1 MSQILKDIVTW
12 LKQWFYTEDEV
23 DTIVARVDGD
33 IGDVDSRI
41 NNLEYSQIGGTF
53 VDVTT
58 GIQAVGLSEILNQI
72 VQVLGSITSPNRWT
86 TVSIGV
92 SYATLYVNTS
102 IKMCELRY
110 VRSFSS
116 ASADTFY
123 SWHSGVIPSA
133 YRPSSQV
140 GGAFNQ
146 VGTLYV
152 DSAGNIGG
160 KFGVSWS
167 SSRSAIGTC
176 IWHY

>member
-1 MSQILKDIVTW
+1 MTQTIKDIVSW
-12 LKQWFYTEDEV
+12 LKQWFYTESEV
-23 DTIVARVDGD
+23 DTIINRVDGD
-33 IGDVDSRI
+33 LSDVNNRI
-41 NNLEYSQIGGTF
+41 NNLEYSEIGGTF

-58 GIQAVGLSEILNQI
+58 GIQAIGLSDILTQI
-72 VQVLGSITSPNRWT
+72 VQVLGSISAPNKWN

-102 IKMCELRY
+102 IRMCELRY
-110 VRSFSS
+110 VRSFGS

-140 GGAFNQ
+140 GGAINQ

-152 DSAGNIGG
+152 DSSGNIGG
-160 KFGVSWS
+160 KFAVSWS
-167 SSRSAIGTC
+167 SSRSVIGTC
-176 IWHY
+176 SWHY